1 MLTSLIRLT
10 PLTSERT
17 PRPDAVRLVA
27 ENETAFGILQTY
39 VDRHAKGTA
48 SGSTTYLYLA
58 GNWYTVETADR
69 AAFAN
74 LAGEGWAVFN
84 DDEIQRIDED
94 PTFPDDEAALL
105 HVINR
110 ARIGDAIAK
119 QAIAVHCHF

>member
-39 VDRHAKGTA
+39 VDRQAKGTA
-48 SGSTTYLYLA
+48 NGSTTYLYLA

-74 LAGEGWAVFN
+74 LAGKGWAVFN

>member
-10 PLTSERT
+10 PLTPERT

-27 ENETAFGILQTY
+27 EDETTFGVLQTY
-39 VDRHAKGTA
+39 VDRQGKGTV
-48 SGSTTYLYLA
+48 SGVTTYLYLA
-58 GNWYTVETADR
+58 GNWYAVETTDR
-69 AAFAN
+69 AAFAK
-74 LAGEGWAVFN
+74 LEGKGWAVFN
-84 DDEIQRIDED
+84 DEEIQRIDED
-94 PTFPDDEAALL
+94 PTFADDEAALL